1 MAIPNRT
8 YRLVKGSSLTHL
20 EMDNNFRSVIY
31 SGSIH
36 DSGTT
41 LHLHYDTQEATDFI
55 TVPLGA
61 ASAGLTIVNNLDNNI
76 LTATGQ
82 TGTVQGES
90 GLKFNTTGKL
100 LTVVGRVSITDT
112 YDNVILGA
120 SAGDNLTSGDGEK
133 NVLLGISSG
142 PALEGDRNVAAGFK
156 SLYSAVGVGD
166 SIAIGELAFSNLVSG
181 NRNVALGRAAGSTL
195 TAGDGNIYIGN
206 FAGPVFSS
214 TQSNKLYINNQ
225 ASNVPLILGDFSTGT
240 VVFNSTV
247 SASYFSGSYYGDGSN
262 LTGITGVA
270 SEWDGTLDG
279 NAQIT
284 GSLTVS
290 GANVIVDFT
299 NVEAISGSIFSGS
312 FYGDGSN
319 LTGITADSFPYTGSA
334 RITGS
339 LEVEGKTGVTG
350 SFTVS
355 GAFPLIKLK
364 GDTTIDTNILIKNYG
379 ASALAIGDG
388 AFLASTA
395 VKGVAIGT
403 VAGRNAGGSV
413 VSIGNNS
420 GYYANEGSTYIGASA
435 GGFISGRYNTAIGQ
449 NSLLGAVGKGKENTA
464 VGADS
469 ARGMR
474 NGQLNTVVGYQA
486 LYSMQDGHR
495 NTAIGGRALYN
506 INLKHYENTAIGVN
520 AGLLVQ
526 GSSNVII
533 GANAGPAG
541 VSPVNTNNK
550 LYINNSQSNTPLILG
565 DFNKGSVTIHS
576 EVSASKFL
584 GTYYGDGSNL
594 SGLEWDGSHSGSA
607 EITGSFTVSGSTAV
621 VDMTDTLAISGSNF
635 SGSFA
640 GDGSNLT
647 GVASEWDGSH
657 NGNASITGSLIVSG
671 ALDVADTVTISSTG
685 YPGGAGVELIH
696 VSKTASGVNT
706 TIITFDAAHPGGYT
720 GFKAD
725 YSLVNS
731 TISESRTGFLLGSWD
746 TSSTTQITDRHTL
759 SIGTAN
765 TATFTLTKTGNQVTL
780 VLVSSL
786 FSTLSLN
793 TLITAFKKQV

>member
-41 LHLHYDTQEATDFI
+41 LHLHYDTAETDFI

-61 ASAGLTIVNNLDNNI
+61 ASAGLTILNNLDNNI

-82 TGTVQGES
+82 TGTIQGES
-90 GLKFNTTGKL
+90 GLKFNTASKL

-120 SAGDNLTSGDGEK
+120 NAGDNLTSGDGED
-133 NVLLGISSG
+133 NVLVGTSSG
-142 PALEGDRNVAAGFK
+142 VSLSGDYNVAVGHK
-156 SLYSAVGVGD
+156 SLFSSNALNNSV
-166 SIAIGELAFSNLVSG
+166 AIGGLAFSTLISG
-181 NRNVALGRAAGSTL
+181 QSNVALGKSAGSTL
-195 TAGDGNIYIGN
+195 TAGDGNIYIG
-206 FAGPVFSS
+206 FSS
-214 TQSNKLYINNQ
+214 GPSSSHTHSNKLYINNQ
-225 ASNVPLILGDFSTGT
+225 ASNTPLILGDFNTGT

-379 ASALAIGDG
+379 ASL
-388 AFLASTA
+388 
-395 VKGVAIGT
+395 
-403 VAGRNAGGSV
+403 
-413 VSIGNNS
+413 
-420 GYYANEGSTYIGASA
+420 
-435 GGFISGRYNTAIGQ
+435 
-449 NSLLGAVGKGKENTA
+449 
-464 VGADS
+464 
-469 ARGMR
+469 
-474 NGQLNTVVGYQA
+474 
-486 LYSMQDGHR
+486 
-495 NTAIGGRALYN
+495 
-506 INLKHYENTAIGVN
+506 
-520 AGLLVQ
+520 
-526 GSSNVII
+526 
-533 GANAGPAG
+533 
-541 VSPVNTNNK
+541 
-550 LYINNSQSNTPLILG
+550 
-565 DFNKGSVTIHS
+565 
-576 EVSASKFL
+576 
-584 GTYYGDGSNL
+584 
-594 SGLEWDGSHSGSA
+594 
-607 EITGSFTVSGSTAV
+607 
-621 VDMTDTLAISGSNF
+621 
-635 SGSFA
+635 
-640 GDGSNLT
+640 
-647 GVASEWDGSH
+647 
-657 NGNASITGSLIVSG
+657 
-671 ALDVADTVTISSTG
+671 
-685 YPGGAGVELIH
+685 
-696 VSKTASGVNT
+696 
-706 TIITFDAAHPGGYT
+706 
-720 GFKAD
+720 
-725 YSLVNS
+725 
-731 TISESRTGFLLGSWD
+731 
-746 TSSTTQITDRHTL
+746 
-759 SIGTAN
+759 
-765 TATFTLTKTGNQVTL
+765 
-780 VLVSSL
+780 
-786 FSTLSLN
+786 
-793 TLITAFKKQV
+793 